1 MQHYFQR
8 GLLAYAQHCM
18 IFYYE
23 NTKVDIILQ
32 STCSYYICAEADFSL
47 LESYYLMSYLSP
59 NLMFRAREGISWEQM
74 EAKIPVTSSFS
85 VLFLDRRM
93 EPA

>member
-1 MQHYFQR
+1 
-8 GLLAYAQHCM
+8 M
-18 IFYYE
+18 IHIFPYTDNYM
-23 NTKVDIILQ
+23 
-32 STCSYYICAEADFSL
+32 CAEADFFF
-47 LESYYLMSYLSP
+47 LESHYFMSYLSP
-59 NLMFRAREGISWEQM
+59 NLMFRAQEGISWEQM